1 MSTAAGQTAADNAAV
16 DTKSR
21 LAFGSTTVDS
31 AVVSPG
37 TGAKLADGSG
47 TRIVGRDGEQ
57 SRARYPDSEGFV
69 ERGGQRLFYEVY
81 GEGEQTIFLLPTWS
95 MFHSRHWKMQIPYL
109 ARHFRVLTMD
119 GVGNGHSDRPV
130 DPRRY
135 RAVEFA
141 RDCLAVMD
149 ATGTERAVMVSLSA
163 GTRYLLEL
171 GRLAPERMLG
181 AVFTGPMFPYTPSH
195 LWSMRSKLVWWAFAR
210 PALSPKLYRWWGR
223 FSAVYWRRDYP
234 GFAEWFV
241 SRALPEPHS
250 TKAIEDGVGWA
261 LETDPKTLAATV
273 LDEQSAHR
281 ANAPRELRGLAQ
293 NLDCPVLVVSGDRD
307 MITPPRD
314 ARALARLSR
323 GKLMTVKGAGHIQHA
338 RKPVGFNLMLRDFA
352 EDAFKRSRTPRDPT
366 VYRPDGR
373 PRALFVSSPIG
384 LGHAQRDVAIA
395 RELRAVH
402 PDVQIDWLAQ
412 DPVTRMLEAEGE
424 RIHPASRHLANESK
438 HIESESAEH
447 DLHCFHA
454 LRRMD
459 EILAAN
465 FMLFHDIVR
474 EQRYDLW
481 IGDEAWELDYYL
493 HENPREKKVP
503 FVWITDFV
511 GFLPMADDDARARY
525 VTADYN
531 ADMVDHIAEHP
542 EVRDMALFVGNPQ
555 DIVAERLGPELP
567 MIKDWTERHFDF
579 TGYVTGFD
587 PADLG
592 ERTELRAELGYSDDE
607 RVCIVTVGGSGVG
620 ADLLRRVIAAFPYAK
635 EAVPDL
641 RMIVVAGPRIDPA
654 SLPAH
659 KGLEV
664 VPYVHNLYRHLA
676 ACDLAVVQGG
686 LTTSMELTAQKR
698 PFLYFPLRHHFE
710 QNFHVRHRLERYGAG
725 RRMDYDDSPPE
736 LIGAAIAQEIG
747 REVDY
752 RDVETDGAAT
762 AAGRIAELL

>member
-1 MSTAAGQTAADNAAV
+1 MSTTIGSMGAGN
-16 DTKSR
+16 
-21 LAFGSTTVDS
+21 S
-31 AVVSPG
+31 AVSPR
-37 TGAKLADGSG
+37 AKPDNGPMHAATEQTVGDESAA
-47 TRIVGRDGEQ
+47 RIVGREGEQ

-69 ERGGQRLFYEVY
+69 EREGQRVFYEIY
-81 GEGEQTIFLLPTWS
+81 GEGEETIFLLPTWS
-95 MFHSRHWKMQIPYL
+95 LVYSRYWKMQIPYL
-109 ARHFRVLTMD
+109 ARHFRVLVMD
-119 GVGNGHSDRPV
+119 GLGNGRADRCR

-135 RAVEFA
+135 ESIEFA

-149 ATGTERAVMVSLSA
+149 ATGTERAVVASLSTGA
-163 GTRYLLEL
+163 QYQLALA
-171 GRLAPERMLG
+171 RLAPERVAG
-181 AVFTGPMFPYTPSH
+181 AAFVGPVFPYNPSI
-195 LWSMRSKLVWWAFAR
+195 LWLLRGRLVWWLFEHPLPFPR
-210 PALSPKLYRWWGR
+210 LYRWWLR
-223 FSAVYWRRDYP
+223 YNAVQWREELP
-234 GFAEWFV
+234 AFAEWFI
-241 SRALPEPHS
+241 SRCFPEPHS
-250 TKAIEDGVGWA
+250 TKPIEDGVGWA
-261 LETDPKTLAATV
+261 LETDGETLVATVSSDRSGIRPPSRATLRTLAAG
-273 LDEQSAHR
+273 
-281 ANAPRELRGLAQ
+281 LR
-293 NLDCPVLVVSGDRD
+293 CPVLVVSGEQDK
-307 MITPPRD
+307 ITPPRD
-314 ARALARLSR
+314 ARTLARLTS
-323 GKLMTVKGAGHIQHA
+323 GKLVSVPGSGHFTHG
-338 RKPVGFNLMLRDFA
+338 RKPVGFNLALRELA
-352 EDAFKRSRTPRDPT
+352 ETSFGRERTPRDPT

-395 RELRAVH
+395 RELRAEH
-402 PDVQIDWLAQ
+402 PDLQIDWLAQ

-459 EILAAN
+459 EISAAN

-503 FVWITDFV
+503 FVWLTDFV

-531 ADMVDHIAEHP
+531 ADMVDHVAEHP
-542 EVRDMALFVGNPQ
+542 EVRDMALFVGNPE

-567 MIKDWTERHFDF
+567 MIRDWTELHFDF

-592 ERTELRAELGYSDDE
+592 ERTKLRAELGYSDDE

-620 ADLLRRVIAAFPYAK
+620 ADLLRRVIASFPYAK
-635 EAVPDL
+635 EGVPDL

-659 KGLEV
+659 EGLEV

-736 LIGAAIAQEIG
+736 LIAAAIAQEIG

-752 RDVETDGAAT
+752 RDVETDGAT
-762 AAGRIAELL
+762 RAAGRIAELL